1 VIQDDGQNFDAFT
14 RVGAEGKKKA
24 AKIDTKK
31 QVEHLNAV
39 EDILLDD
46 FSLGDE
52 DSDGANS
59 ARHGSTSSR
68 TSSVESNK
76 SLNIIRRNKG
86 K

>member
-1 VIQDDGQNFDAFT
+1 M
-14 RVGAEGKKKA
+14 GAEGKKKA